1 MHIPLSSGG
10 WGGGGEGG
18 WSIVELYESFCQFI
32 CWFQKTPYFILC
44 SLSLVSDVEKEL
56 IFNSNSKD
64 YFWVLLHV
72 YRQWT
77 DASQFCV
84 LSFFTFSK
92 KGQIYPCIY
101 AERYSIESLSFFGR
115 STSGRQRPMKSLSF
129 VCPYVCLSVR
139 QWLSFL
145 KIGSVVFSD
154 NVQDNSWSWYQV
166 TD

>member
-10 WGGGGEGG
+10 WDEGGGREGV

-77 DASQFCV
+77 DASQCCV

-101 AERYSIESLSFFGR
+101 AERYSIESLTFFGR

-129 VCPYVCLSVR
+129 VRLPLRPFFRPS
-139 QWLSFL
+139 LNSFF
-145 KIGSVVFSD
+145 GVD
-154 NVQDNSWSWYQV
+154 H
-166 TD
+166 